1 VSTQVYSGRY
11 EIVEHLARG
20 GMAEVYVAHDQLLD
34 RRVAL
39 KVLFPEFAADHSFVE
54 RFRREARSAAALNH
68 PNIVSVYDTGEE
80 NGAYYI
86 VMEYVEGRTLRDI
99 IRSEGPLLPQR
110 AADIGADIAG
120 ALAFAHRHGVVHR
133 VVKPGN
139 VLLDRAGRVKV
150 TDFGIARAG
159 NTQEN
164 LTQTGAV
171 MGTATYFS
179 PEQAQGGAIDPRS
192 DVYSLGVVLYEMATG
207 RPPFSGDSPVAI
219 AYQHVRETPA
229 PPSSVNPD
237 VPPDL
242 EACILKCMAKN
253 PANRYATADDL
264 RADLIR
270 FGQGQRV
277 QAEPVLAPP
286 ISDATLMTPAL
297 DATRVVSQTRVG
309 TVLPEEAPARSG
321 MGRYVGLLLL
331 LLAVLGVLL
340 WLLASQLG
348 LFDKAATRV
357 AVPKVLDLTEDQ
369 ARTRLEAKGF
379 KVKAQQGA
387 NDTVAAGK
395 VYDQAPGADVKADK
409 GSQVTIFVSSGAAPL
424 NVPDVVGQDEAAAV
438 AALGRAGFTNV
449 TVTRRADNDAPAG
462 RVLEQT
468 PKGNDKAA
476 KDAPVT
482 IIVSSGRD
490 RAVVPDVRGRD
501 LADAANLLGQRG
513 FQTTTKNQASDTVGD
528 GKVITTDP
536 AAGQQ
541 ADRNSLVTIFV
552 STGPDTATVPNVEG
566 ETQGQATAD
575 LQGAG
580 FVVATK
586 SAPAQKD
593 KDIGNVIS
601 QDPAP
606 NTKATKGSTVTITV
620 GSQP

>member
-1 VSTQVYSGRY
+1 VATQVYSGRY

-20 GMAEVYVAHDQLLD
+20 GMAEVYVAYDQLLD

-39 KVLFPEFAADHSFVE
+39 KVLFPEFAADRSFVE
-54 RFRREARSAAALNH
+54 RFRREARAAAGLNH
-68 PNIVSVYDTGEE
+68 HNIVSVYDTGEE
-80 NGAYYI
+80 AGTYFI

-110 AADIGADIAG
+110 AADIGADIAA

-133 VVKPGN
+133 DVKPGN
-139 VLLDRAGRVKV
+139 VLIDRAGRVKV

-159 NTQEN
+159 DMQEN

-192 DVYSLGVVLYEMATG
+192 DVYSLGVVLYEMVTG

-237 VPPDL
+237 VPPDF
-242 EACILKCMAKN
+242 EACVLKCMAKN

-277 QAEPVLAPP
+277 QAEPVLVPP
-286 ISDATLMTPAL
+286 LADDTIVTPAL

-309 TVLPEEAPARSG
+309 TVLPDDTPARGG
-321 MGRYVGLLLL
+321 MGRYIGLLLVL
-331 LLAVLGVLL
+331 LGVLGL
-340 WLLASQLG
+340 LVWLLASQLG
-348 LFDKAATRV
+348 LFDKAAARV
-357 AVPKVLDLTEDQ
+357 AVPTVATLTEDQ
-369 ARTRLEAKGF
+369 ARARLEGKGF
-379 KVKAQQGA
+379 KVKVQRAA
-387 NDTVAAGK
+387 NDTVASGV
-395 VYDQAPGADVKADK
+395 VYDQAPAADVKADK
-409 GSQVTIFVSSGAAPL
+409 GSTVTIFVSSGAAPL
-424 NVPDVVGQDEAAAV
+424 KVPDVVGQDEGQARG
-438 AALGRAGFTNV
+438 ALERAGFTNV
-449 TVTRRADNDAPAG
+449 TVTRRPDNTAPVG
-462 RVLEQT
+462 RVLDQNPT
-468 PKGNDKAA
+468 GNADAT

-482 IIVSSGRD
+482 LIVSSGRD
-490 RAVVPDVRGRD
+490 QGTVPDVRGRD
-501 LADAANLLGQRG
+501 LAEAANLLGQNG
-513 FQTTTKNQASDTVGD
+513 FQSTTRNQASDTVAT

-536 AAGQQ
+536 PAGQR

-552 STGPDTATVPNVEG
+552 STGPDTVPVPKVKG
-566 ETQGQATAD
+566 ETQAQATAD

-580 FVVATK
+580 FGVDVK
-586 SAPAQKD
+586 SQPAQNDTEVGK
-593 KDIGNVIS
+593 VIS

-606 NTKATKGSTVTITV
+606 NTKAAKGSTVTITV
-620 GSQP
+620 GSPP